1 MKFDELKTP
10 AYVIDEKKLIHNL
23 EILKSVEEHTGC
35 HILLA
40 QKAFSAFYEYPLIG
54 RYISGTTASGLYEA
68 RLGREEMN
76 KENHVYA
83 PAYKEKDID
92 ELVKICDLIIFISIG
107 QVMRYKEKCI

>member
-40 QKAFSAFYEYPLIG
+40 QKAFSSIRALYPP
-54 RYISGTTASGLYEA
+54 
-68 RLGREEMN
+68 LGI
-76 KENHVYA
+76 
-83 PAYKEKDID
+83 PW
-92 ELVKICDLIIFISIG
+92 
-107 QVMRYKEKCI
+107 

>member
-40 QKAFSAFYEYPLIG
+40 QKAFSSYALYPLISQ
-54 RYISGTTASGLYEA
+54 YISGTTASGIFEA
-68 RLGREEMN
+68 NSGMS
-76 KENHVYA
+76 A
-83 PAYKEKDID
+83 WEK
-92 ELVKICDLIIFISIG
+92 KIMFCT
-107 QVMRYKEKCI
+107 CIYR